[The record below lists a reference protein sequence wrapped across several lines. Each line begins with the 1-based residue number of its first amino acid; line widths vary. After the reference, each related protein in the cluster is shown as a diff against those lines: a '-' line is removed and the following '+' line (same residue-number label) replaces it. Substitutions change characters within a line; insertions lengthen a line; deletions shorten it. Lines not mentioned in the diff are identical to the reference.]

1 MSRGINGGIVVL
13 LMIVAAVAG
22 GLAGY
27 FIPRGNSDASSA
39 IDIDTTE
46 EGRIDYACAVAA
58 DLKDAEFDGYELGD
72 PVLADVAVIGALFNG
87 FTPIV
92 GPGTPVTVELGR
104 QLYESVSRLDLEQ
117 MSETMDEIIAFCE
130 AR

>member
-27 FIPRGNSDASSA
+27 FISDRSA
-39 IDIDTTE
+39 EGSFDTTE

-92 GPGTPVTVELGR
+92 RPGTPVTVELGR

-117 MSETMDEIIAFCE
+117 MSETMDEVIAFCE